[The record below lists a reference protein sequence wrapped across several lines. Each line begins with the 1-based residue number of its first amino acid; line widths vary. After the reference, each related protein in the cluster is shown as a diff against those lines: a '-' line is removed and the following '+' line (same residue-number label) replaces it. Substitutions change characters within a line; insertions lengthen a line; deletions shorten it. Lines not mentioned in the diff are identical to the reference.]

1 MCRGRDPGIL
11 GLYQSYNSASELCYR
26 LNLTPQIPL
35 SYRSC
40 FPETT
45 EVTSTVQPNQNRFD
59 FFIVSSGNSRF
70 PYSLVQTKIFNQ
82 LISSMRMI
90 PYSRPKL
97 SDLYTLSQSKLLE
110 NHTLHSSTYLYIP
123 FMAVPPPPPQVDSRA
138 PGKVLICTCVSH
150 FHWCLFDSVLFINV
164 SLFCGKRELTILG
177 N

>member
-123 FMAVPPPPPQVDSRA
+123 FMAVPPPPRSIVEHLEKSWSARA
-138 PGKVLICTCVSH
+138 FHIFIDAFLIPFSSSTSAYFVE
-150 FHWCLFDSVLFINV
+150 NV
-164 SLFCGKRELTILG
+164 SSQY
-177 N
+177 

>member
-26 LNLTPQIPL
+26 LDYLKLPKSPL

-59 FFIVSSGNSRF
+59 FFIVSSGNYRF
-70 PYSLVQTKIFNQ
+70 PYRLVQTKIFNQ
-82 LISSMRMI
+82 LISPQRMI

-110 NHTLHSSTYLYIP
+110 NHTLHSSTYTYISHLWQYL
-123 FMAVPPPPPQVDSRA
+123 PPPPPGRQQSTW
-138 PGKVLICTCVSH
+138 K
-150 FHWCLFDSVLFINV
+150 
-164 SLFCGKRELTILG
+164 SLDLHVRFTFSLMPF
-177 N
+177 